1 MEMERNGHWGEEGCD
16 RACEQAASRGT
27 ESVLEANGEG
37 IPQVF
42 FAEIPMTHQY
52 RATIAVGRDG
62 ATKKNRKK
70 TYEIFL
76 GSQAPSA
83 LETIQGNLALFT
95 ALLQGCHM
103 WSCSLQ

>member
-1 MEMERNGHWGEEGCD
+1 MEIERNGHWGEEGCD

-62 ATKKNRKK
+62 ATKEFRKK
-70 TYEIFL
+70 TYEIFFRV
-76 GSQAPSA
+76 SSA
-83 LETIQGNLALFT
+83 FGA
-95 ALLQGCHM
+95 
-103 WSCSLQ
+103 

>member
-1 MEMERNGHWGEEGCD
+1 MVAGRGLMKSGVNMGHVMCRGCLGVGRARREIERNGHCRVEEGCD

-62 ATKKNRKK
+62 ATKKIEKRRMR
-70 TYEIFL
+70 F
-76 GSQAPSA
+76 
-83 LETIQGNLALFT
+83 F
-95 ALLQGCHM
+95 
-103 WSCSLQ
+103 

>member
-1 MEMERNGHWGEEGCD
+1 MEIERNGHWGEEGCD

-52 RATIAVGRDG
+52 RATIAVGRD
-62 ATKKNRKK
+62 
-70 TYEIFL
+70 
-76 GSQAPSA
+76 SA